1 MMIKLIIMFFGQNT
15 AEDVLCQYQNGDVL
29 CKRTISFREPA
40 QAVLVR
46 LNFKRP
52 LKTLQAFMIEPK
64 WPRLP
69 ALRSKHKKKHLS
81 FERYF

>member
-15 AEDVLCQYQNGDVL
+15 AEDVLC
-29 CKRTISFREPA
+29 KRTISFRKPA

>member
-15 AEDVLCQYQNGDVL
+15 AEDVLCQYQNGDKMAAV
-29 CKRTISFREPA
+29 RQIFRKPA